1 MKRHIAI
8 LAFGLVIAAGATFA
22 QIGPS
27 TTSLTSASSPS
38 SVLAA
43 KQSAPVQSSTQSS
56 QTATTPTQTVKTTAT
71 KATIVNASVS
81 TTSSGLISPTGSK
94 PSITGSAASGDGEG
108 QDD

>member
-27 TTSLTSASSPS
+27 TTSLTSASSS
-38 SVLAA
+38 
-43 KQSAPVQSSTQSS
+43 
-56 QTATTPTQTVKTTAT
+56 
-71 KATIVNASVS
+71 
-81 TTSSGLISPTGSK
+81 GSK
-94 PSITGSAASGDGEG
+94 PAAHQLAPTTSGSAASVHGVG